1 MIVWG
6 RQRARYWV
14 VERKQREIE
23 MGPLLL
29 YFSIFAGAKVLI
41 DAKL

>member
-23 MGPLLL
+23 MGTT
-29 YFSIFAGAKVLI
+29 FIIF
-41 DAKL
+41 